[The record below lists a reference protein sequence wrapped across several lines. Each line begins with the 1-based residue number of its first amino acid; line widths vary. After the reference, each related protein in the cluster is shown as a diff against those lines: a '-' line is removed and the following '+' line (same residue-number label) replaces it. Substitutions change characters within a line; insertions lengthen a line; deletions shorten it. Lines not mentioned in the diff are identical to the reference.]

1 MSTSLLYHAFGI
13 RGYQYRSTEYHSGGM
28 TIRIEQP
35 REKLCCPGCG
45 SRKVRIVE
53 RFERCWRTVPVGARE
68 TWIRLSVPKVECQKC
83 FARRRVRVP
92 FAEPHRQ
99 HTRAFER
106 YVAELL
112 RYMTPQAV
120 SRHLGISWDLANT
133 IQTRRLRKKFGQPK
147 LRHLQR
153 LAVDEV
159 HVGRRH
165 KYLTLV
171 LDLDSGAVVFVGEG
185 RGADTLRPFFRRLRH
200 SRAQVRAVAS
210 DMAGGFLK
218 AVREFLPE
226 ATLVLDRFHV
236 VKLFNEKLT
245 QLRRDLYREATDK
258 LHKAVLKGTRW
269 LLLKNPENL
278 DDDRDEGQRL
288 KEALSLNASLATT
301 YYLKDDLRQF
311 WEQATRRQAERWL
324 AAWCI
329 RAEKSGIRVL
339 QQMANTLRGHR
350 PHLLAW
356 YDDPISTGPLEGVN
370 NKLKLLQR
378 QAFGYRDLELFK
390 LRILALHTTHKTLV
404 G

>member
-13 RGYQYRSTEYHSGGM
+13 RGYQYQATKFHSGGM
-28 TIRIEQP
+28 TIRVAQA
-35 REKLCCPGCG
+35 REKLCCPACG
-45 SRKVRIVE
+45 SSKVRIVE
-53 RFERCWRTVPVGARE
+53 WFERRWRTVPIGSRE
-68 TWIRLSVPKVECQKC
+68 TSIEMSVPKVECQEC
-83 FARRRVRVP
+83 FSRRRVAVS
-92 FAEPHRQ
+92 FAEPHKQ

-106 YVAELL
+106 YVVELL
-112 RYMTPQAV
+112 RFMTPQDV
-120 SRHLGISWDLANT
+120 SRHLGISWDLAND
-133 IQTRRLRKKFGQPK
+133 IQKRRLKQRFGRPK
-147 LRHLQR
+147 LKHLKR

-159 HVGRRH
+159 YVGKRH

-171 LDLDSGAVVFVGEG
+171 LDQDSGAVVFVGEG
-185 RGADTLRPFFRRLRH
+185 RGSQTLRPFFRRLRQ
-200 SRAQVRAVAS
+200 SRAKVRAVAS

-226 ATLVLDRFHV
+226 ARLVLDRFHV

-245 QLRRDLYREATDK
+245 KLRRDLYREATDD

-278 DDDRDEGQRL
+278 DDDRDEHQRL
-288 KEALSLNASLATT
+288 QDALSLNAPLATA
-301 YYLKDDLRQF
+301 YYLKEDLRQF
-311 WEQATRRQAERWL
+311 WEQTTKSQADRWL
-324 AAWCI
+324 TAWCQ
-329 RAEKSGIRVL
+329 RAEQSGIRVL
-339 QQMANTLRGHR
+339 QQMARTLQKHR
-350 PHLLAW
+350 QCLLAW

-390 LRILALHTTHKTLV
+390 LRILSLHTTHKTLV

>member
-13 RGYQYRSTEYHSGGM
+13 RGYQYQATKFHSGGM
-28 TIRIEQP
+28 TIRVAQA
-35 REKLCCPGCG
+35 REKLRCPGCG
-45 SRKVRIVE
+45 SSKVRIVE
-53 RFERCWRTVPVGARE
+53 RFERRWRTVPIGSRE
-68 TWIRLSVPKVECQKC
+68 TWIEMSVPKVECQEC
-83 FARRRVRVP
+83 FSRRRVAVS
-92 FAEPHRQ
+92 FAEPHKQ

-106 YVAELL
+106 YVVELL
-112 RYMTPQAV
+112 RFMTPQDV
-120 SRHLGISWDLANT
+120 SRHLGISWDLAND
-133 IQTRRLRKKFGQPK
+133 IQKRRLKRKFGRPK
-147 LRHLQR
+147 LKHLKR

-159 HVGRRH
+159 YVGKRH

-185 RGADTLRPFFRRLRH
+185 RGSATLRPFFRRLRQ
-200 SRAQVRAVAS
+200 SRAKVRAVAS

-226 ATLVLDRFHV
+226 ARLVLDRFHV

-245 QLRRDLYREATDK
+245 KLRRDLYREATDD

-278 DDDRDEGQRL
+278 DDDRNEHQRL
-288 KEALSLNASLATT
+288 QDALSLNAPLATA
-301 YYLKDDLRQF
+301 YYLKEDLRQF
-311 WEQATRRQAERWL
+311 WEQATKPQAERWL
-324 AAWCI
+324 TAWCR
-329 RAEKSGIRVL
+329 RAEQTGIKVL
-339 QQMANTLRGHR
+339 QQMARTLHKHR
-350 PHLLAW
+350 QSLLAW
-356 YDDPISTGPLEGVN
+356 FDDPISTGPLEGVN

-390 LRILALHTTHKTLV
+390 LRILSLHTTHKTIV

>member
-13 RGYQYRSTEYHSGGM
+13 RGYQYQATKFHSGGM
-28 TIRIEQP
+28 TIRVAQA
-35 REKLCCPGCG
+35 REKLCCPACG
-45 SRKVRIVE
+45 SSKVRIVE
-53 RFERCWRTVPVGARE
+53 WFERRWRTVPIGSRE
-68 TWIRLSVPKVECQKC
+68 TWIEMSVPKVECQKC
-83 FARRRVRVP
+83 FSRRRVTVS
-92 FAEPHRQ
+92 FAEPHKQ

-106 YVAELL
+106 YVVELL
-112 RYMTPQAV
+112 RFMTPQDV
-120 SRHLGISWDLANT
+120 SRHLGISWDLAND
-133 IQTRRLRKKFGQPK
+133 IQKRRLKRKFGRPK
-147 LRHLQR
+147 LKHLKR

-159 HVGRRH
+159 YVGKRH

-185 RGADTLRPFFRRLRH
+185 RGSATLRPFFRRLRQ
-200 SRAQVRAVAS
+200 SRAKVRAVAS

-226 ATLVLDRFHV
+226 ARLVLDRFHV

-245 QLRRDLYREATDK
+245 KLRRDLYREATDD

-278 DDDRDEGQRL
+278 DDDRNEHQRL
-288 KEALSLNASLATT
+288 QDALSLNAPLATA
-301 YYLKDDLRQF
+301 YYLKEDLRQF
-311 WEQATRRQAERWL
+311 WEQATKPQAERWL
-324 AAWCI
+324 TAWCR
-329 RAEKSGIRVL
+329 RAEQTGIKVL
-339 QQMANTLRGHR
+339 QQMTRTLQKHR
-350 PHLLAW
+350 TSLLAW

-390 LRILALHTTHKTLV
+390 LRILSLHTTHKTLV

>member
-1 MSTSLLYHAFGI
+1 
-13 RGYQYRSTEYHSGGM
+13 M
-28 TIRIEQP
+28 TIWIEQA
-35 REKLCCPGCG
+35 REKLCCPSCG

-53 RFERCWRTVPVGARE
+53 RFERRWRTVPVGSRE
-68 TWIRLSVPKVECQKC
+68 TWIRLSVPKVECQTC
-83 FARRRVRVP
+83 FVRRRVRVP

-112 RYMTPQAV
+112 RYMTPQDV
-120 SRHLGISWDLANT
+120 SRHLGISWDLANA
-133 IQTRRLRKKFGQPK
+133 IQTRRLRKKFGQPR

-159 HVGRRH
+159 HVGRCH

-185 RGADTLRPFFRRLRH
+185 RGSETLRPFFRRLRH
-200 SRAQVRAVAS
+200 SRARVRAVAS

-226 ATLVLDRFHV
+226 ARLVLDRFHV

-245 QLRRDLYREATDK
+245 QLRRDLYREAIDG

-278 DDDRDEGQRL
+278 DEDCDEGQRL
-288 KEALSLNASLATT
+288 KEALSLNAPLATA
-301 YYLKDDLRQF
+301 YYLKEDLRQF

-324 AAWCI
+324 AAWCS

-350 PHLLAW
+350 AHLLAW

>member
-13 RGYQYRSTEYHSGGM
+13 RGYQYQATKFHSGGM
-28 TIRIEQP
+28 TIRVAQV
-35 REKLCCPGCG
+35 REKLCCPACG
-45 SRKVRIVE
+45 SSKVRIVE
-53 RFERCWRTVPVGARE
+53 WFERRWRSVPIGSRE
-68 TWIRLSVPKVECQKC
+68 TWIEMRVPKVECQEC
-83 FARRRVRVP
+83 FSRRRVAVS
-92 FAEPHRQ
+92 FAEPHKQ

-106 YVAELL
+106 YVVELL
-112 RYMTPQAV
+112 RFMTPQDV
-120 SRHLGISWDLANT
+120 SRHLGISWDLAND
-133 IQTRRLRKKFGQPK
+133 IQKRRLKRKFGRPK
-147 LRHLQR
+147 LKHLKR

-159 HVGRRH
+159 YVGKRH

-185 RGADTLRPFFRRLRH
+185 RGSATLRRFFRRLRQ
-200 SRAQVRAVAS
+200 SRAKVRAVAS

-218 AVREFLPE
+218 AVRECLPE
-226 ATLVLDRFHV
+226 ARLVLDRFHV

-245 QLRRDLYREATDK
+245 TLRRDLYREATDD

-278 DDDRDEGQRL
+278 DDDRDEHQRL
-288 KEALSLNASLATT
+288 QDALSLNVPLATA
-301 YYLKDDLRQF
+301 YYLKEDLRQF
-311 WEQATRRQAERWL
+311 WEQTTKSRAARWL
-324 AAWCI
+324 TAWCR
-329 RAEKSGIRVL
+329 RAEQPGIRVL
-339 QQMANTLRGHR
+339 QQMARTLRKHR
-350 PHLLAW
+350 QSLLAW

-390 LRILALHTTHKTLV
+390 LRILSLHTTHKTLV

>member
-13 RGYQYRSTEYHSGGM
+13 RGYQYQATKFHSGGM
-28 TIRIEQP
+28 TIRVAQA
-35 REKLCCPGCG
+35 REKLCCPACG
-45 SRKVRIVE
+45 SSKVRIVE
-53 RFERCWRTVPVGARE
+53 WFERRWRTVPIGSRE
-68 TWIRLSVPKVECQKC
+68 TWIEMSVPKVECQKC
-83 FARRRVRVP
+83 FSRRRVTVS
-92 FAEPHRQ
+92 FAEPHKQ

-106 YVAELL
+106 YVVELL
-112 RYMTPQAV
+112 RFMTPQDV
-120 SRHLGISWDLANT
+120 SRHLGISWDLAND
-133 IQTRRLRKKFGQPK
+133 IQKRRLKRKFGRPK
-147 LRHLQR
+147 LKHLKR

-159 HVGRRH
+159 YVGKRH

-185 RGADTLRPFFRRLRH
+185 RGSATLRPFFRRLRQ
-200 SRAQVRAVAS
+200 SRAKVRAVAS

-226 ATLVLDRFHV
+226 ARLVLDRFHV

-245 QLRRDLYREATDK
+245 KLRRDLYREATDD

-278 DDDRDEGQRL
+278 DDDRNEHQRL
-288 KEALSLNASLATT
+288 QDALSLNAPLATA
-301 YYLKDDLRQF
+301 YYLKEDLRQF
-311 WEQATRRQAERWL
+311 WEQATKPQAERWL
-324 AAWCI
+324 TAWC
-329 RAEKSGIRVL
+329 RQAEQTGIKVL
-339 QQMANTLRGHR
+339 QQMTRTLQKHR
-350 PHLLAW
+350 TSLLAW

-390 LRILALHTTHKTLV
+390 LRILSLHTTHKTLV

>member
-1 MSTSLLYHAFGI
+1 MFLQAA
-13 RGYQYRSTEYHSGGM
+13 
-28 TIRIEQP
+28 
-35 REKLCCPGCG
+35 C
-45 SRKVRIVE
+45 
-53 RFERCWRTVPVGARE
+53 
-68 TWIRLSVPKVECQKC
+68 
-83 FARRRVRVP
+83 RRVVRPVTQTTQ
-92 FAEPHRQ
+92 PHKQ

-106 YVAELL
+106 YVVELL
-112 RYMTPQAV
+112 RFMTPQDV
-120 SRHLGISWDLANT
+120 SRHLGISWDLAND
-133 IQTRRLRKKFGQPK
+133 IQKRRLQRKFGRPK
-147 LRHLQR
+147 LKHLKR

-159 HVGRRH
+159 YVGKRH

-185 RGADTLRPFFRRLRH
+185 RGSATLRPFFRRPRFLCRRGQ
-200 SRAQVRAVAS
+200 SRAKVRAVAS

-226 ATLVLDRFHV
+226 ARLVLDRFHV

-245 QLRRDLYREATDK
+245 KLRRDLYREATDD

-278 DDDRDEGQRL
+278 DDDRDEHQRL
-288 KEALSLNASLATT
+288 QDALSLNVPLATA
-301 YYLKDDLRQF
+301 YYLKEDLRQF
-311 WEQATRRQAERWL
+311 WEQTTKSRAERWL
-324 AAWCI
+324 TAWCR
-329 RAEKSGIRVL
+329 RAEQTGIKVL
-339 QQMANTLRGHR
+339 QQMTRTLQKHR
-350 PHLLAW
+350 QSLLAW

-390 LRILALHTTHKTLV
+390 LRILSLHTTHKTLV

>member
-1 MSTSLLYHAFGI
+1 VS
-13 RGYQYRSTEYHSGGM
+13 
-28 TIRIEQP
+28 
-35 REKLCCPGCG
+35 
-45 SRKVRIVE
+45 
-53 RFERCWRTVPVGARE
+53 
-68 TWIRLSVPKVECQKC
+68 
-83 FARRRVRVP
+83 
-92 FAEPHRQ
+92 FAEPHKQ

-106 YVAELL
+106 YVVELL
-112 RYMTPQAV
+112 RFMTPQDV
-120 SRHLGISWDLANT
+120 SRHLGISWDLAND
-133 IQTRRLRKKFGQPK
+133 IQKRRLKRKFGRPK
-147 LRHLQR
+147 LKHLKR

-159 HVGRRH
+159 YVGKRH

-185 RGADTLRPFFRRLRH
+185 RGSATLRPFFRRLRQ
-200 SRAQVRAVAS
+200 SRAKVRAVAS

-226 ATLVLDRFHV
+226 ARLVLDRFHV

-245 QLRRDLYREATDK
+245 KLRRDLYREATDD

-278 DDDRDEGQRL
+278 DDDRNEHQRL
-288 KEALSLNASLATT
+288 QDALSLNAPLATA
-301 YYLKDDLRQF
+301 YYLKEDLRQF
-311 WEQATRRQAERWL
+311 WEQATKPQAERWL
-324 AAWCI
+324 TAWCR
-329 RAEKSGIRVL
+329 RAEQTGIKVL
-339 QQMANTLRGHR
+339 QQMTRTLQKHR
-350 PHLLAW
+350 TSLLAW

-390 LRILALHTTHKTLV
+390 LRILSLHTTHKTLV